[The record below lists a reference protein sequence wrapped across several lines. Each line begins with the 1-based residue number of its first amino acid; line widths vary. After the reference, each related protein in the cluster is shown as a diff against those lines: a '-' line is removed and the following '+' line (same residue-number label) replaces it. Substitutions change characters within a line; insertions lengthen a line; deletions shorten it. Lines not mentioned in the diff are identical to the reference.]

1 MKTPNDIARSIFDQH
16 RSQAAEVCENEIL
29 TMIREA
35 IFADRQ
41 QRQLT
46 PGHRGTIKG
55 ASNQMIAERSAARL
69 ITPVNGRRKATS
81 KDHYSKIT
89 ETAAPGTQQRLLK
102 IDDPHDLAQ
111 AMLRD
116 LRRSGKTFFAR
127 WAPAPLR
134 GLHAIDAFKDPSIAD
149 GMCRIVSYAIAERYN
164 LLLGIHGLTHVQ
176 KYPGSLDKIIARD
189 HVVLALTHTQSSE
202 LRTGPFNRSDT
213 PDQWFTEGCSAPEL
227 DPVIIDFTLSQFDA
241 NAPFPWVGRVSEW
254 NALYGH
260 TG

>member
-1 MKTPNDIARSIFDQH
+1 MAK
-16 RSQAAEVCENEIL
+16 
-29 TMIREA
+29 
-35 IFADRQ
+35 
-41 QRQLT
+41 
-46 PGHRGTIKG
+46 
-55 ASNQMIAERSAARL
+55 ASWAQAERSAARL
-69 ITPVNGRRKATS
+69 IKPANGRRKATS

-89 ETAAPGTQQRLLK
+89 VTAPPGTQRRLLK
-102 IDDPHDLAQ
+102 IDNPDDLAQ
-111 AMLRD
+111 AILRD
-116 LRRSGKTFFAR
+116 LRRSGKLFFNR
-127 WAPAPLR
+127 WPPAKIR
-134 GLHAIDAFKDPSIAD
+134 GLHGINAFKKPCIAD
-149 GMCRIVSYAIAERYN
+149 SNCRIVSYAIAERYN